1 MKAWQYLEDGAPI
14 VLNDVPEPVL
24 GPGDV
29 LLEVKGAGICH
40 SDIGFLDGTISSLLA
55 RKPITL
61 GHESVLEDRRR

>member
-29 LLEVKGAGICH
+29 LLEVKVLVSAIAT
-40 SDIGFLDGTISSLLA
+40 SASWIEQSAASSPA
-55 RKPITL
+55 SR
-61 GHESVLEDRRR
+61 SR